1 MHTPTIIFLISS
13 ERSVVCMI
21 VYGSQEIQSGNDIG
35 CVGNE
40 AVQLG
45 TYQYPSGTDI
55 PNCEH

>member
-1 MHTPTIIFLISS
+1 M
-13 ERSVVCMI
+13 VCMI